1 MPAEGALHR
10 MTGGQAVVESLV
22 SNGVEKVFGVPGES
36 FMGVLDAFYDSPIEF
51 ISTRHEGGAAFMASG
66 YAKMSGQVAVCMGTR
81 AVGSSNLAIGI
92 HTARHDS
99 TPMIAMAG
107 QVKRALKG
115 RDAFQELD
123 LVAVFSQYC
132 KWAVEITDA
141 RRVPEVMERA
151 FLVAR
156 SGRPGPVFVALP
168 EDMLDDT
175 AEMRLGAGVRPTLP
189 QPDPA
194 AIEAILEQLLH
205 AERPAIMAGGGVL
218 SSEGAF
224 DQLVRFAEAAEVPVY
239 AAWRRHDVFPN
250 DHRLFMGTTGLG
262 LPQVSWDR
270 LAQTDCLLTIGTRLQ
285 TFATRGYT
293 VPGPSTRI
301 LQVDVAEESIG
312 QSMPVSMGVVSD
324 AGLALAELLRRMP
337 SPVPGVDARRASN
350 EADRAAYL
358 EASRPDTVRPPGGTM
373 DPAEVMQV
381 LNSAVSPETIVAT
394 DGGAFFGFFSRY
406 FRFRR
411 PYTYVGPTSGAMGYG
426 FPAGIGAKMARPE
439 LPVICVAGDGGF
451 MMTMNELETAVRYG
465 VAMPTVVLDNQLYG
479 SIRMQQEQSHPGR
492 VVGTELTTPD
502 LVTVAEAFGAR
513 GFRIPAEHDLAS
525 AIGEAM
531 ALDRPS
537 VLHVMVDPGR
547 VAISGARLSGS
558 AASDPMEG

>member
-1 MPAEGALHR
+1 MTAESTSRH

-22 SNGVEKVFGVPGES
+22 RNGVEKVFGVPGES
-36 FMGVLDAFYDSPIEF
+36 FMGVLDAFYDSPIQY

-66 YAKMSGQVAVCMGTR
+66 YAKMSGQVAVCTGTR

-92 HTARHDS
+92 HTAHHDS
-99 TPMIAMAG
+99 LPMIALAG
-107 QVKRALKG
+107 QVKRAFKG

-123 LVAVFSQYC
+123 LAAVFSHYC
-132 KWAVEITDA
+132 KWAVEIADA

-168 EDMLDDT
+168 EDMLEDT
-175 AEMRLGAGVRPTLP
+175 AEMRLGGGAKPTLP
-189 QPDPA
+189 QPDPD
-194 AIEAILEQLLH
+194 AIEEILRQLLR
-205 AERPAIMAGGGVL
+205 AERPAILAGGGVL
-218 SSEGAF
+218 ASEGAC
-224 DQLVRFAEAAEVPVY
+224 DLLVRFAKAAELPVF
-239 AAWRRHDVFPN
+239 AGWRRHDVFPN
-250 DHRLFMGTTGLG
+250 NLSLFLGTTGLG

-270 LAQTDCLLTIGTRLQ
+270 LEQTDCLLAIGTRLQ
-285 TFATRGYT
+285 QFATRGFS

-337 SPVPGVDARRASN
+337 NPVPGVDARRQSN
-350 EADRAAYL
+350 EADRAAYM
-358 EASRPDTVRPPGGTM
+358 EASRPEVVRAQSGTM
-373 DPAEVMQV
+373 DLAEVMEV
-381 LNSAVSPETIVAT
+381 LDAALSPETIVAT

-406 FRFRR
+406 VRFRR
-411 PYTYVGPTSGAMGYG
+411 SHSYVGPTSGAMGYG
-426 FPAGIGAKMARPE
+426 FPAGIGAKMARPD

-465 VAMPTVVLDNQLYG
+465 VPIVTIVLDNQLYG
-479 SIRMQQEQSHPGR
+479 SIRMQQEQAHPGR
-492 VVGTELTTPD
+492 IVGTELTTPD
-502 LVTVAEAFGAR
+502 LVKLAEAFGAQ
-513 GFRIPAEHDLAS
+513 GFRIPAEIDLSS
-525 AIGEAM
+525 AIRQAM

-537 VLHVMVDPGR
+537 VLHVMVDPSR
-547 VAISGARLSGS
+547 VSLSGTRLE
-558 AASDPMEG
+558 ASSKQDPIGA